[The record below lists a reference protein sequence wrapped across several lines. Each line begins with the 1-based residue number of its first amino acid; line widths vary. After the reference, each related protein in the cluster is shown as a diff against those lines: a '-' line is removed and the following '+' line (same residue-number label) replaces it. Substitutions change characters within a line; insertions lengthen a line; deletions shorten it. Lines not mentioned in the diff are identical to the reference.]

1 MRNRLRIWLASS
13 WIAGGFIAGPAAL
26 AAPPAATMSYFYSVY
41 DKVVGV
47 NTDAQGVPDEPAV
60 SSALSGMEQQLYGYD
75 VKPIAGYSGTM
86 YVAALDEFDRELQ
99 TYDELD
105 AKSQAIDEINQAAAS
120 AWVDQVGGMAVAACK
135 QLAAAGVAQG
145 SWTMS
150 VSCLNPGI
158 PSSAASIVVLANA
171 VWPGK
176 YRLPPGPR
184 LVPNPY
190 NPQYP
195 SFAFILA
202 NYMTYFHLHP
212 DDRQLLDHTAP
223 LYSPTVAAL
232 PLAVPGVQEALRG
245 NAESFQVPF
254 LVSQSDMADYQAE
267 QDAAWERAGYGHFNF
282 NTTDATA
289 QVRPSTFIPRVV
301 GLPPGGGAS
310 PGSTSPGVP
319 AGGSPGGASD
329 GGPPS
334 GLPS

>member
-1 MRNRLRIWLASS
+1 MRNRLRIWLAAS

-47 NTDAQGVPDEPAV
+47 KTDAQGVPDELDV
-60 SSALSGMEQQLYGYD
+60 NSALSGMEQQLYGHD
-75 VKPIAGYSGTM
+75 AKPIDGYSGTI
-86 YVAALDEFDRELQ
+86 YVAALEEFDRELQ

-135 QLAAAGVAQG
+135 QLAAAGVEQG

-150 VSCLNPGI
+150 FSCLNPGI

-184 LVPNPY
+184 LVPDPY

-212 DDRQLLDHTAP
+212 DDRQLLGQTPP
-223 LYSPTVAAL
+223 LYPPIVAAL
-232 PLAVPGVQEALRG
+232 PLAIPGVAEALSG
-245 NAESFQVPF
+245 HAESFQVPF
-254 LVSQSDMADYQAE
+254 LVSQSDMADYQAD

-289 QVRPSTFIPRVV
+289 QGKPPIFIPRVV
-301 GLPPGGGAS
+301 GLPPGGG
-310 PGSTSPGVP
+310 TSPGGTSP
-319 AGGSPGGASD
+319 GASGSPSGANG

-334 GLPS
+334 QLPS